1 LKGDR
6 FGDRVCGVNSVDAR
20 VVEDERRRRGCTL
33 REGENSDERNESGFH
48 SCGDYRIGRSDG
60 RPKHHESAHNSLHV
74 VTDGRDGALVSV
86 KVIARASKSAVAG
99 IRDGAI
105 LVRLS
110 APPVDG
116 AANAEL
122 LDVIAGALGV
132 PKRAITIVS
141 GSTSRRKTLHV
152 AGMRAADVII
162 KLSLDR
168 E

>member
-1 LKGDR
+1 MPGLKGKTR
-6 FGDRVCGVNSVDAR
+6 P
-20 VVEDERRRRGCTL
+20 TL
-33 REGENSDERNESGFH
+33 S
-48 SCGDYRIGRSDG
+48 
-60 RPKHHESAHNSLHV
+60 PV

-99 IRDGAI
+99 IRDGAV

-132 PKRAITIVS
+132 PKRAITIAS

-152 AGMRAADVII
+152 AGMTAAA
-162 KLSLDR
+162 
-168 E
+168 